1 MHTIEMCKFNTAI
14 FVISASADRT
24 IRIWDVDRG
33 VCLYTLNRHQ
43 SPVYSLAFSCDGRLL
58 ASGSYDMTVNIWSL
72 EVSSAFV
79 VVDSGNLVVK
89 LLVD

>member
-1 MHTIEMCKFNTAI
+1 MYKCNAKI
-14 FVISASADRT
+14 FTISASADRT

-72 EVSSAFV
+72 EVSRVF
-79 VVDSGNLVVK
+79 LVIGCKV
-89 LLVD
+89 LTD